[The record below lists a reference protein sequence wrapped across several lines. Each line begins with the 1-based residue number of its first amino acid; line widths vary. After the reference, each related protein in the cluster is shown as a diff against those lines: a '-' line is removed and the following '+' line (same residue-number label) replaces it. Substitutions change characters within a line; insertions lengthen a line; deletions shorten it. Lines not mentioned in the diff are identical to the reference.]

1 MINNIY
7 YAYKYYLTD
16 NPDTNFFDDI
26 IKSKKYENTKKV
38 KRVGEAEFCY
48 LLKRIFFIKF
58 KKTFQNLMNIK
69 EYFPWKS

>member
-38 KRVGEAEFCY
+38 KRVGEAEF
-48 LLKRIFFIKF
+48 
-58 KKTFQNLMNIK
+58 
-69 EYFPWKS
+69 